1 MSCVGREAD
10 LFSSPLF
17 IRRGHSADHPGF
29 ILSVIIIDLV
39 STFLTFSLFVC
50 HPAHDLVMSLNQIWR
65 DGSIKGDLVD
75 VFSYETHWV
84 DIFACSGE
92 KTNVETLSIHP
103 SISQKK
109 TWGSV
114 KCSPLPLNKLLR
126 GLLFS
131 VSFRVKR
138 QLYGDYRA
146 AWIGVKWMTQSRG
159 QQLLYS

>member
-65 DGSIKGDLVD
+65 DGYQVQPENQCGN
-75 VFSYETHWV
+75 F
-84 DIFACSGE
+84 
-92 KTNVETLSIHP
+92 IHP
-103 SISQKK
+103 SIHLTKEDLGLCEMLSSSSQ
-109 TWGSV
+109 
-114 KCSPLPLNKLLR
+114 
-126 GLLFS
+126 
-131 VSFRVKR
+131 
-138 QLYGDYRA
+138 
-146 AWIGVKWMTQSRG
+146 
-159 QQLLYS
+159 